1 MPKGDLTLPQLKVI
15 AKKYNVPYS
24 NINKPVLVE
33 RLLKGRYVK
42 KDNGL
47 LVEIKQGVTAS
58 SKLGRQKSVPVRSK
72 QSSLKRQASAPV
84 RPKPKEAPVLQAG
97 RVRYAKFTI
106 AHLREIIERT
116 PWLKGKIKP
125 GTKRVMISKMD
136 DIIRTRS
143 KAERDE
149 HTKIVNE
156 VLGMSAPRPEEEK
169 KPSGRAPKVKSREM
183 KTLVKIKKPEAGEQQ
198 MLIKMASKKGFDPIT
213 MSMFITDMKFIPYR
227 STETDPLRDTP
238 LGVQLYKNTSE
249 DEADVRA
256 ELKSI
261 TNMIPQKADDRK
273 IIFGV
278 KKNKK

>member
-1 MPKGDLTLPQLKVI
+1 MPKGDLTIPQLKVI
-15 AKKYNVPYS
+15 AKKHNVPYS

-33 RLLKGRYVK
+33 RLLKGKYIK
-42 KDNGL
+42 KEEGL
-47 LVEIKQGVTAS
+47 LVEIKTS
-58 SKLGRQKSVPVRSK
+58 SKLGRQKSVPLKQK

-97 RVRYAKFTI
+97 RVGYAKFTI

-116 PWLKGKIKP
+116 PWLKDKIKP
-125 GTKRVMISKMD
+125 GTKRIMISKID
-136 DIIRTRS
+136 NILKTRS

-149 HTKIVNE
+149 HTKLINE

-169 KPSGRAPKVKSREM
+169 KPSKPKVKSREM

-213 MSMFITDMKFIPYR
+213 MGMFITDMKFIPYR

-238 LGVQLYKNTSE
+238 LAVHLYKNTSE